1 MNGWWCLCG
10 RWKREGWW
18 KEGERME
25 RRRGEG
31 VRDGWLKESEGRSVG
46 GKEGKGAKKG
56 RGCAGK
62 KNKHS

>member
-1 MNGWWCLCG
+1 
-10 RWKREGWW
+10 
-18 KEGERME
+18 ME

-46 GKEGKGAKKG
+46 GKEGKGAKKE